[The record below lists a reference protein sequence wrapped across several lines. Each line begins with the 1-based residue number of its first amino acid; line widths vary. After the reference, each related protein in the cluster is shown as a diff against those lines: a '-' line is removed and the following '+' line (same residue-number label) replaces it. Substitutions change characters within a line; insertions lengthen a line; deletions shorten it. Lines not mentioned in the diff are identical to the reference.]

1 MIKSQLVDRVAQKSA
16 HLNKYDA
23 EKIVNA
29 IFDCLVS
36 GLARRDRVELRGFG
50 SFTITVR
57 EARPGR
63 NPKTGAAVNLS
74 ERILPRFKASKG
86 NAPKAQRHSYRM
98 NANSCG
104 RGCCRSTTDRTVT
117 YTFGALSIGVQRTAP
132 KTASIETTA

>member
-1 MIKSQLVDRVAQKSA
+1 MIKSQLIDRVAQKA
-16 HLNKYDA
+16 PRLHKNDA

-74 ERILPRFKASKG
+74 ERILPQFKASKEMHLRLNG
-86 NAPKAQRHSYRM
+86 TP
-98 NANSCG
+98 
-104 RGCCRSTTDRTVT
+104 T
-117 YTFGALSIGVQRTAP
+117 
-132 KTASIETTA
+132 E

>member
-57 EARPGR
+57 EARPGP

-74 ERILPRFKASKG
+74 ERILPRFKASKEMHLRLNG
-86 NAPKAQRHSYRM
+86 TP
-98 NANSCG
+98 
-104 RGCCRSTTDRTVT
+104 T
-117 YTFGALSIGVQRTAP
+117 
-132 KTASIETTA
+132 E